1 MARKQWSSGTSTE
14 KLNYFILTAYF
25 IKYEYCKFDN
35 VIDQSNH
42 NSSLYQNYSSTKK
55 VNGLPRNKRVFFFF
69 SSFISFSSHEQ
80 FQHLLTV
87 LALTKRAKKPTWLPN
102 SQQSPLRQFYLICL
116 FSKLS
121 QLSTVIATTE
131 GKGCD
136 ARARDIAPL
145 ERSKPFSHMK
155 PYCSFSNCNRAE
167 NLCCTAFK
175 WDRIHF
181 PCSSSYGGL
190 FLTKSFSYCVYMH
203 YQGFLFLMLPSQ
215 AGWGH
220 AVRAANPNCPKG
232 CAVLD
237 DIVLS
242 SKSWRKEEKGE
253 IFTVIA
259 FVFPNNYYLWSIIA
273 FLEMAKYQSSDEKSH
288 ELFI

>member
-1 MARKQWSSGTSTE
+1 MDCQE
-14 KLNYFILTAYF
+14 
-25 IKYEYCKFDN
+25 
-35 VIDQSNH
+35 
-42 NSSLYQNYSSTKK
+42 TKG
-55 VNGLPRNKRVFFFF
+55 VFFF

-102 SQQSPLRQFYLICL
+102 SQQSPLRQFYFICL

-190 FLTKSFSYCVYMH
+190 FLTRSFSYCVYMH

>member
-55 VNGLPRNKRVFFFF
+55 VNGLPRNKRFFFF
-69 SSFISFSSHEQ
+69 SAFISFSSHEQ

-232 CAVLD
+232 YAVLD